1 MHPLRVQPV
10 HLSAD
15 GSGVHAVPASLRTDS
30 GAVAPLSTKAANSS
44 RGGTQR
50 SHQTAARKSAQP
62 DILTAKLQPP
72 AILTAKLQPPMEEQY
87 VTVREEMFFVVTERT
102 PSGEQQSW
110 QMHVVQIS
118 VQPQGKPVAKP
129 RKI

>member
-1 MHPLRVQPV
+1 
-10 HLSAD
+10 
-15 GSGVHAVPASLRTDS
+15 VPASLRTDS

-50 SHQTAARKSAQP
+50 SHRTAARKSAQP
-62 DILTAKLQPP
+62 DILIAKLQPPAILTAKLQPP